1 MNVDVVIARLKH
13 GALAWPLFQDG
24 TLDHR
29 PFCARNH
36 IFQREPI
43 VIVKYDS
50 IINRCQL
57 INGTTAPLVHKVSA
71 VLYVV
76 AQKGM
81 LLIVF
86 VQHNLFSM
94 LGNEILVLLS
104 LYDSIDMNL
113 NYMSNVIQTK
123 DASNVEFL
131 GEHVN
136 FQPHA
141 SLDCLNDMIGSRY
154 QMDLATGDSDD
165 LVILGFD

>member
-36 IFQREPI
+36 VFQREPI
-43 VIVKYDS
+43 VIVKYDG
-50 IINRCQL
+50 IIDRCQL

-81 LLIVF
+81 LLIVI
-86 VQHNLFSM
+86 VQHNIFSM

-104 LYDSIDMNL
+104 LYDSIDMYL
-113 NYMSNVIQTK
+113 N
-123 DASNVEFL
+123 
-131 GEHVN
+131 
-136 FQPHA
+136 
-141 SLDCLNDMIGSRY
+141 
-154 QMDLATGDSDD
+154 
-165 LVILGFD
+165 